1 MSGTITDATIV
12 TNNSHKPSKEEL
24 LNELESIRTS
34 LLPEGRDK
42 TGTSKTSASEEAS
55 FEDLAITRE
64 FLITMPEAESS
75 SDSDA
80 TNIPTLEKES
90 PMTVLPGQQSL
101 FGEDAKK
108 AAHKSQNE
116 VNAVSA
122 DDTGDINTSEASDP
136 EQLAETHEHPA
147 IEEEAPAPAEL
158 SDTQERENPFLP
170 RHIKQKL
177 EKEKSLYQQQLSET
191 APITPV
197 IPATARKA
205 SQDNEALIDELVG
218 AYLPKIEQELR
229 QRLRD
234 SLSKTTPEEE

>member
-34 LLPEGRDK
+34 LLPEGKDRI
-42 TGTSKTSASEEAS
+42 ASGADNEPP

-64 FLITMPEAESS
+64 FLITTPEAESP
-75 SDSDA
+75 SDSDDP
-80 TNIPTLEKES
+80 NIPTLEKES
-90 PMTVLPGQQSL
+90 LMTVLPGQQSL

-108 AAHKSQNE
+108 SADKTQNE
-116 VNAVSA
+116 ADLTSA
-122 DDTGDINTSEASDP
+122 DDTEDTSGSTVVTP
-136 EQLAETHEHPA
+136 EQIAETQEHPA
-147 IEEEAPAPAEL
+147 IEEEPAAPAEL

-197 IPATARKA
+197 VPATHRQTA
-205 SQDNEALIDELVG
+205 QDNDALIDELVG

-229 QRLRD
+229 QRLRE
-234 SLSKTTPEEE
+234 SLNKQSQDEE

>member
-1 MSGTITDATIV
+1 MSGTTTDTTIV

-34 LLPEGRDK
+34 LLPEGK
-42 TGTSKTSASEEAS
+42 EKSASDEPP

-64 FLITMPEAESS
+64 FLITIPEAESNLG
-75 SDSDA
+75 SDTPD
-80 TNIPTLEKES
+80 IPTLEKEN

-108 AAHKSQNE
+108 SAKTTQSGADAISTDDAASITE
-116 VNAVSA
+116 TETPA
-122 DDTGDINTSEASDP
+122 T
-136 EQLAETHEHPA
+136 EQIVETQEHPA
-147 IEEEAPAPAEL
+147 IEEEQLAAPEL

-191 APITPV
+191 APIAP
-197 IPATARKA
+197 IPSRKA
-205 SQDNEALIDELVG
+205 SHDNEALIDELVG

-229 QRLRD
+229 QRLRE
-234 SLSKTTPEEE
+234 SLNKSAPEEE

>member
-1 MSGTITDATIV
+1 MSGTTTDTTIV

-34 LLPEGRDK
+34 LLPEGKDK
-42 TGTSKTSASEEAS
+42 TVSDEPP

-64 FLITMPEAESS
+64 FLITTPEAESITN
-75 SDSDA
+75 SDDP
-80 TNIPTLEKES
+80 NIPTLEKES

-101 FGEDAKK
+101 FGEDTKK
-108 AAHKSQNE
+108 PADKTQNE
-116 VNAVSA
+116 VDPAPTDSSE
-122 DDTGDINTSEASDP
+122 DINESAAPTP
-136 EQLAETHEHPA
+136 EDIAETQEHPA
-147 IEEEAPAPAEL
+147 IEEEPSSSAEL

-197 IPATARKA
+197 IPNVARKTP
-205 SQDNEALIDELVG
+205 QDNESLIDELVD

-229 QRLRD
+229 QRLRE
-234 SLSKTTPEEE
+234 SLNTQSQEDE

>member
-1 MSGTITDATIV
+1 MSGTTTDTTIV
-12 TNNSHKPSKEEL
+12 TNNSHKPSKEDL

-34 LLPEGRDK
+34 LLPEGK
-42 TGTSKTSASEEAS
+42 EKNTSDEPP

-64 FLITMPEAESS
+64 FLITTPEAESS
-75 SDSDA
+75 SNSDDP
-80 TNIPTLEKES
+80 NIPTLEKES
-90 PMTVLPGQQSL
+90 AMTVLPGQQSL

-108 AAHKSQNE
+108 SEDKAQNE
-116 VNAVSA
+116 ASSAPTDGPVNINESA
-122 DDTGDINTSEASDP
+122 APAP
-136 EQLAETHEHPA
+136 EQIAKTQEHPA
-147 IEEEAPAPAEL
+147 IEEEPSSSAEL

-197 IPATARKA
+197 TPSAVRKIP
-205 SQDNEALIDELVG
+205 QDNETLIDELVD

-229 QRLRD
+229 QRLRE
-234 SLSKTTPEEE
+234 SLNSQSQDEE